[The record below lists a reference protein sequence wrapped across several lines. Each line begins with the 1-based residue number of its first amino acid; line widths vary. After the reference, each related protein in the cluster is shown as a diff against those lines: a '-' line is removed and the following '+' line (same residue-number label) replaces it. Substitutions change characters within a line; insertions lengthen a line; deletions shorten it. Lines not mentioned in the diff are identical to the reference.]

1 MSSAHAR
8 SVPAGSVSA
17 GSLAATTPDRET
29 VLAFLHREARLL
41 DDREWDEWLTCYS
54 PRATFWMPSWDDDD
68 RLVED
73 PQRHVSLIYY
83 PNREGLED
91 RIFRIKTERS
101 GASTPEPR
109 TVHMIANVEMLATR
123 AGEIDVRFNWHTL
136 SHRYMKTDHFFGT
149 SFYTLDVTGE
159 SPLISAKKV
168 VLKNDYIRQ
177 VIDVYHI

>member
-1 MSSAHAR
+1 MSAHADEI
-8 SVPAGSVSA
+8 
-17 GSLAATTPDRET
+17 T
-29 VLAFLHREARLL
+29 AFLYREARLL

-54 PRATFWMPSWDDDD
+54 PDARYWMPAWDDDD

-109 TVHMIANVEMLATR
+109 TCHFITNI
-123 AGEIDVRFNWHTL
+123 EIVGQRGHETDVRFNWHTL
-136 SHRYMKTDHFFGT
+136 SHRYKETTSFFGT
-149 SFYTLDVTGE
+149 SFYSIDTSGE
-159 SPLISAKKV
+159 QPAITSKKV
-168 VLKNDYIRQ
+168 VLKDDYIHQ
-177 VIDVYHI
+177 VIDIYHI